1 MPTPAKKK
9 ARAAAAPSPA
19 DVKKRDAERSQN
31 AILVAARQEF
41 AQFGLGGARIERI
54 AEEAQV
60 HKRLVY
66 YYFKDKDGLFSAV
79 LETVYAEIRDAQL
92 YLHLQDMAPLAA
104 LRRLVEFTWDYY
116 IAHPE
121 FITFLNSEN
130 LHRAKHLAASAR
142 IRELNSPLVKTLEDI
157 VSRGQKEGLFRP
169 GIDPMQLYFTIA
181 GCAYFYLSNIHTL
194 SVGFNRELGSPKLL
208 TQRVNHIVEVVVAYV
223 LR

>member
-1 MPTPAKKK
+1 MSKPKKPARK
-9 ARAAAAPSPA
+9 ASPL
-19 DVKKRDAERSQN
+19 DSRIRDAERSQRE
-31 AILVAARQEF
+31 ILTAARQEF
-41 AQFGLGGARIERI
+41 AQYGLGAARIERI
-54 AEEAQV
+54 AETANV

-66 YYFKDKDGLFSAV
+66 YYFKDKDGLFAAV
-79 LETVYAEIRDAQL
+79 LESVYEEIRDAQL
-92 YLHLQDMAPLAA
+92 YLDLKGMAPLAA

-130 LHRAKHLAASAR
+130 LHQAKHLTGVPR
-142 IRELNSPLVKTLEDI
+142 LRELNSPLLETVEDI
-157 VSRGQKEGLFRP
+157 VHRGQKEGLFRA

-194 SVGFNRELGSPKLL
+194 SVGFNRDLGSPKLL
-208 TQRVNHIVEVVVAYV
+208 TQRVNHIVEVVTAYV